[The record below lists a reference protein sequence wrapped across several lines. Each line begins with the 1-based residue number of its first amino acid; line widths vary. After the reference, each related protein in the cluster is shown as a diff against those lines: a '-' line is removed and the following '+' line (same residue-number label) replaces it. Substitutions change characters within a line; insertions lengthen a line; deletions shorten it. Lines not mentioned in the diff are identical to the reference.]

1 MVDTINKTQVELQVF
16 KEGGRGFKY
25 TGRLLGLMSSK
36 EFAALF
42 VKPELKHKMTT
53 VETASLD
60 AIGKMEHIE
69 GLRLAI
75 SIRKRDDV
83 SISPQRLVFISEPLE
98 HVSSY
103 KSTDEVTFVN
113 AESYFIAKEV
123 DV

>member
-1 MVDTINKTQVELQVF
+1 MDTVNKKQVELQVF
-16 KEGGRGFKY
+16 KEGGRGLKY
-25 TGRLLGLMSSK
+25 TGRLLGLLSSE

-53 VETASLD
+53 VETTPLD
-60 AIGKMEHIE
+60 IIGKMENIE

-75 SIRKRDDV
+75 SVRKRDDI
-83 SISPQRLVFISEPLE
+83 SISPQRLVFVSEPLE

-103 KSTDEVTFVN
+103 RSTDEVTFVN

>member
-1 MVDTINKTQVELQVF
+1 MDAVNRKQVELQVF
-16 KEGGRGFKY
+16 KEGRELKY
-25 TGRLLGLMSSK
+25 TGRLLGLLSSK

-53 VETASLD
+53 VETTPLD
-60 AIGKMEHIE
+60 TIGKMENIE

-75 SIRKRDDV
+75 SVRKRDDI
-83 SISPQRLVFISEPLE
+83 SISPQRLIFVSEPLE

>member
-1 MVDTINKTQVELQVF
+1 MDTVNKKQVELQVF
-16 KEGGRGFKY
+16 KEGGRELKY
-25 TGRLLGLMSSK
+25 TGRLLGLLSSK
-36 EFAALF
+36 EFDALF

-53 VETASLD
+53 VETTPLD
-60 AIGKMEHIE
+60 IIGKMENIE

-75 SIRKRDDV
+75 SVRKRDDI
-83 SISPQRLVFISEPLE
+83 SISPQRLVFVSEPLE

-103 KSTDEVTFVN
+103 RSTDEVTFVN